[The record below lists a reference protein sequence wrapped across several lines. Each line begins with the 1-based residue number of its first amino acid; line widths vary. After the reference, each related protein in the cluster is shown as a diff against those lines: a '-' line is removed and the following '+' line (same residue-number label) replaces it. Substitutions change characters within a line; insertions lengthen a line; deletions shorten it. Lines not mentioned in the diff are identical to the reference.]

1 MATKPGGTRPPITGA
16 ALSSADP
23 SSTALSSTDP
33 SSTDPRT
40 ATMTTT
46 GTKGPVTVAALPRQR
61 RHTLHF
67 LSGLRQFAP
76 VFLDTEVDMSE
87 VLAHRDRARQDGV
100 RYSVVGYVLQSA
112 ARVLVAHP
120 EANAAI
126 RGRLRPRVARYP
138 SAAGKVAFDRT
149 VQGHRVVLT
158 AVLPDLEHAT
168 LDRIQSELERYR
180 DADPADG
187 FPGAL
192 AMHRLPVPLGRAL
205 LRGALRSL
213 HRRPILMGTF
223 AVSSLGHRP
232 VDGFASLGGTTITL
246 GLGRIAPRPA
256 AVAGQVLI
264 RPTMRLTLTFDHRVV
279 DGAEAADV
287 LGDLKDAL
295 EHFGAPAG
303 SGGTA
308 DSSTDNA
315 ADRSA
320 DSTTRPATNGTP
332 SGGRP
337 LKPVALVPD
346 QRADRKREES

>member
-1 MATKPGGTRPPITGA
+1 M
-16 ALSSADP
+16 
-23 SSTALSSTDP
+23 
-33 SSTDPRT
+33 
-40 ATMTTT
+40 
-46 GTKGPVTVAALPRQR
+46 TVAALPRQR

-76 VFLDTEVDMSE
+76 VFLDTEVDMTE

-100 RYSVVGYVLQSA
+100 RYSVVSYVLQTA
-112 ARVLVAHP
+112 GRVLVAHP

-158 AVLPDLEHAT
+158 AVLPDLENAT

-180 DADPADG
+180 DAEPADG

-192 AMHRLPVPLGRAL
+192 AVHRLPVPLGRAL
-205 LRGALRSL
+205 MRGALRSL
-213 HRRPILMGTF
+213 HRRPTLMGTF

-308 DSSTDNA
+308 DRDTDR
-315 ADRSA
+315 DT
-320 DSTTRPATNGTP
+320 DSTARPATNGTP

-337 LKPVALVPD
+337 PRPVALVPD
-346 QRADRKREES
+346 QRADRKREGS